1 MKKTATVTIAALF
14 LFAGIF
20 SSISFAET
28 RTYSSEKEKISY
40 IIGTNMAKS
49 ILQIKEEIVIDALTD
64 GLQDQFG
71 EKPLAIS
78 DEEAA
83 AIMREFSTRIAKIQ
97 KEKRKELSDKATKEG
112 NQFLEDN
119 KKDKEVVTTK
129 SGLQYKVLRKG
140 TGALPSATDKVKV
153 HYRGTTIDG
162 KEFDSSFKRGKPA
175 VFPVNGVIKG
185 WTEAL
190 QLMTVGSKYKLF
202 IPAELAYGERG
213 AGPMIGPNQVLI
225 FDIDLIDIE
234 K

>member
-1 MKKTATVTIAALF
+1 VKKTATVTIAALF

-202 IPAELAYGERG
+202 IPAELAYGERV

>member
-1 MKKTATVTIAALF
+1 MKKTAIVTLAISF
-14 LFAGIF
+14 LFIGIC
-20 SSISFAET
+20 SSITFAET
-28 RTYSSEKEKISY
+28 KTYSSEKEKISY

-49 ILQIKEEIVIDALTD
+49 VLQIKEEIAIDALTD
-64 GLQDQFG
+64 GLRDQFNG
-71 EKPLAIS
+71 KPLAIS
-78 DEEAA
+78 DEESTS
-83 AIMREFSTRIAKIQ
+83 IMREFSAKIAKIQ
-97 KEKRKELSDKATKEG
+97 KEKRKELSEKATKEG
-112 NQFLEDN
+112 QKFLEDN

-140 TGALPSATDKVKV
+140 TGAIPSATDKVKV

-162 KEFDSSFKRGKPA
+162 TEFDSSFKRGKPA

-190 QLMTVGSKYKLF
+190 QLMTVGSKYQLF